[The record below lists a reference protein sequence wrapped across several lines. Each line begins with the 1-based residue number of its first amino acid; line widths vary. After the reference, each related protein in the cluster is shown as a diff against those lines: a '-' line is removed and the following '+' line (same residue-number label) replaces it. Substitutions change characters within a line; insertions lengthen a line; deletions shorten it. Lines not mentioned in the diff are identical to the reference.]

1 MLSKNPKMDM
11 HGKDSV
17 YYIINSM
24 FIKGPWGGKCDTV
37 EKKTI
42 IILSLRIIQ
51 TYVTECIHLVSEG
64 VHSYTAAN

>member
-1 MLSKNPKMDM
+1 MTLYKL
-11 HGKDSV
+11 
-17 YYIINSM
+17 
-24 FIKGPWGGKCDTV
+24 
-37 EKKTI
+37 KKTI